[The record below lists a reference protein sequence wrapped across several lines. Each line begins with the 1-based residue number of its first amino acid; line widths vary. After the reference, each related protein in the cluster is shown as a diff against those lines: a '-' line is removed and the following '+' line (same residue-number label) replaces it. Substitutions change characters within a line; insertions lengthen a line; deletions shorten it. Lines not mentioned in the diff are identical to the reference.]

1 MKKISAAVAALA
13 ITGLLLAGCG
23 NNNEAVTETTT
34 GSVTESVTEAT
45 EETTEASDETVDTDD
60 TAEASDGTVD
70 TDDTAD
76 DITDGEETDSSDDT
90 VLMPMFDE
98 ENVNPLQN
106 LVLATMGDFSDWP
119 SLSEVSDEF
128 ILSDYFLL
136 DKNNPNYE
144 QLIVMQCPMSAV
156 MCEIIIIKADDVD
169 AAKADLEA
177 RQKKAQ
183 DTDAFYPDDIERAGN
198 SIVGTKG
205 DYAYFLICENPP
217 EAEELLT
224 AAIE

>member
-1 MKKISAAVAALA
+1 MKKILAAVAALA
-13 ITGLLLAGCG
+13 MTGLLLAGCG
-23 NNNEAVTETTT
+23 KNSETTTETTT
-34 GSVTESVTEAT
+34 ESVAESVSEAT
-45 EETTEASDETVDTDD
+45 EETTEISDESVDVDTDD
-60 TAEASDGTVD
+60 AAESTDIEDDG
-70 TDDTAD
+70 
-76 DITDGEETDSSDDT
+76 SSDDT
-90 VLMPMFDE
+90 VIMPTFDE
-98 ENVNPLQN
+98 ENVNPLRD
-106 LVLATMGDFSDWP
+106 LVLASMGDFSDWP
-119 SLSEVSDEF
+119 ALDEVSDEY

-156 MCEIIIIKADDVD
+156 MCEIIIIKADDVE

-205 DYAYFLICENPP
+205 DYAYFFICENPS

>member
-13 ITGLLLAGCG
+13 MTGLLLAGCG

-45 EETTEASDETVDTDD
+45 EETTEASDETVDD
-60 TAEASDGTVD
+60 TTEASNETVD

>member
-1 MKKISAAVAALA
+1 MKKILAAVAALA
-13 ITGLLLAGCG
+13 MTGFLLAGCG

-34 GSVTESVTEAT
+34 EVTTESVTETVTEAAEETT
-45 EETTEASDETVDTDD
+45 EETTEASNE
-60 TAEASDGTVD
+60 TVD

>member
-13 ITGLLLAGCG
+13 MTGLLLAGCG

-45 EETTEASDETVDTDD
+45 EETTEASDETVDD
-60 TAEASDGTVD
+60 TTEASNETVD

-205 DYAYFLICENPP
+205 DYAYFLICENPS

>member
-1 MKKISAAVAALA
+1 MKKILAAVAALA

-34 GSVTESVTEAT
+34 ESVTESVTEAT
-45 EETTEASDETVDTDD
+45 EETTEASDETVDD
-60 TAEASDGTVD
+60 TTEASNETVD

>member
-1 MKKISAAVAALA
+1 MKKILAAVAALA
-13 ITGLLLAGCG
+13 MTGLMLAGCG
-23 NNNEAVTETTT
+23 NNSDTASSDTTTETTT
-34 GSVTESVTEAT
+34 EVITEAS
-45 EETTEASDETVDTDD
+45 EETTTEVFDD
-60 TAEASDGTVD
+60 TVD

-76 DITDGEETDSSDDT
+76 DTADDMIDDDNGDNADNSDSD

-106 LVLATMGDFSDWP
+106 LVLASMGDFSDWP
-119 SLSEVSDEF
+119 TLAEVTDEF

-136 DKNNPNYE
+136 DKNNTNYE
-144 QLIVMQCPMSAV
+144 QLIVMQCPMSAQ

-183 DTDAFYPDDIERAGN
+183 DTDAFYPNDIDRAAN
-198 SIVGTKG
+198 SIVGTDG
-205 DYAYFLICENPP
+205 DYAYFFLCENPTA
-217 EAEELLT
+217 AEELLT
-224 AAIE
+224 AAIDK

>member
-1 MKKISAAVAALA
+1 MKKILAAVAALA
-13 ITGLLLAGCG
+13 MTGLLLAGCG
-23 NNNEAVTETTT
+23 KNSETKTETTT
-34 GSVTESVTEAT
+34 ETTTESVAESVSEAT
-45 EETTEASDETVDTDD
+45 EETTEISDESVDTDD
-60 TAEASDGTVD
+60 AEES
-70 TDDTAD
+70 TDIED
-76 DITDGEETDSSDDT
+76 DDSSDDT
-90 VLMPMFDE
+90 VIMPTFDE
-98 ENVNPLQN
+98 ENVNPLRD
-106 LVLATMGDFSDWP
+106 LVLASMGDFSDWP
-119 SLSEVSDEF
+119 ALDEVSDEY

-156 MCEIIIIKADDVD
+156 MCEIIIIKADDVE

-205 DYAYFLICENPP
+205 DYAYFFICENPP

-224 AAIE
+224 AAIGQDAE

>member
-1 MKKISAAVAALA
+1 MKKILAAVAALA
-13 ITGLLLAGCG
+13 MTGLLLAGCG

-34 GSVTESVTEAT
+34 EVTTESVTETVTEAAEETT
-45 EETTEASDETVDTDD
+45 EETTEASNE
-60 TAEASDGTVD
+60 TVD